1 MLQRDPRGCWEQAG
15 LAVGSSH
22 LGVSPQRVEELLR
35 CLVAL
40 AGTPLPE
47 AGSDLIEGPAFGL
60 RNFEVG
66 EDEEEYQQHRE
77 DDEDVGATQLLHIL
91 EAHAH
96 DEV

>member
-1 MLQRDPRGCWEQAG
+1 MSCRSGW
-15 LAVGSSH
+15 H
-22 LGVSPQRVEELLR
+22 
-35 CLVAL
+35 
-40 AGTPLPE
+40 PLPE

>member
-1 MLQRDPRGCWEQAG
+1 M
-15 LAVGSSH
+15 
-22 LGVSPQRVEELLR
+22 EELLG

-66 EDEEEYQQHRE
+66 EDEEEHQQHRE
-77 DDEDVGATQLLHIL
+77 DDEDVGAAELLENRHTSPSTL
-91 EAHAH
+91 AKRTLPLNL
-96 DEV
+96 

>member
-1 MLQRDPRGCWEQAG
+1 M
-15 LAVGSSH
+15 GSSH

-77 DDEDVGATQLLHIL
+77 DDEDVGATQLLEKKHT
-91 EAHAH
+91 HTH
-96 DEV
+96 THVTRQPG